1 MLAEVTRDVG
11 QSCEGIVF
19 VINERSVEPTQ
30 LAGRTSKTL
39 ISAANGSGIIT
50 HNTAVFAEGHAPG
63 HVHRVEDEVFF
74 VNAGEGEV
82 WIEGVPYGLRAGT
95 AVHTASELVHNIHA
109 AAPLHLLGFM
119 VPHTVPGSYADVP
132 PLSRDLDKPPEN
144 RASFVVY
151 ADERSVPGEPRSELL
166 ATERVTVALVLA
178 SPGSDVT
185 YGAYGR
191 DLIVH
196 VLEGGG
202 EVRVVAPLTEGADG
216 GDAGTV
222 DAGSAILLT
231 GDEVAV
237 LSAREDMRLLEVRAT
252 EWAPAR
258 G

>member
-1 MLAEVTRDVG
+1 VLAEVTRDVG

-151 ADERSVPGEPRSELL
+151 ADERSVPGEPRSE
-166 ATERVTVALVLA
+166 ARHCCACSRESRVRRNVRRVR
-178 SPGSDVT
+178 SRSHRPCPRGWRR
-185 YGAYGR
+185 GQ
-191 DLIVH
+191 
-196 VLEGGG
+196 GGG
-202 EVRVVAPLTEGADG
+202 PTDG
-216 GDAGTV
+216 G
-222 DAGSAILLT
+222 
-231 GDEVAV
+231 
-237 LSAREDMRLLEVRAT
+237 R
-252 EWAPAR
+252 
-258 G
+258 